1 MELMVVLACFEAHCF
16 ELILVLVGHVVEG
29 DLKFAGKRKSRGHVG
44 RVEYLLPDLMF
55 PLGLEV
61 LGLLLEHPDNVICV
75 LALEIGENAYL
86 RKLFTQRVVIHDEIS
101 TN

>member
-1 MELMVVLACFEAHCF
+1 M
-16 ELILVLVGHVVEG
+16 
-29 DLKFAGKRKSRGHVG
+29 S
-44 RVEYLLPDLMF
+44 DLMF

-61 LGLLLEHPDNVICV
+61 LGLLLERPDNGIWV

-86 RKLFTQRVVIHDEIS
+86 RKLLTQRVVLHDEIS